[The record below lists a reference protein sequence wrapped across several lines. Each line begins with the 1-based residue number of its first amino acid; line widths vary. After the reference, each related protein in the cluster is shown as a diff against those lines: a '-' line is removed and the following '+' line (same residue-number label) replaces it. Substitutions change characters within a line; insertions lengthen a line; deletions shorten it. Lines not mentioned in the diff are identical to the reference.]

1 MWAWALL
8 PITLAVFGTIGMWA
22 VYAIAVSNNT
32 VNITQEFPFISTCGS
47 YNPQSCLFSQIC
59 NICCVLALWIVTI
72 RFQQVR
78 DLGSGS
84 HLNMAGLVLG
94 FISSIGISILGNF
107 QQSVVKGVHLLG
119 ALLAFFLGLVYFW
132 IQAWL
137 SYYSPPSH
145 DRKWVVPGR
154 IILCS
159 LCTCLV
165 ICMYVLYKTGFR
177 SEAAICEWALVM
189 CFFAL
194 FAIFAAEFRHID
206 CHKLTVQNKERIS
219 TSNATGTQTLLNMLQ
234 EITGRD
240 KSTPTANSHTP
251 SKLSSYCSPN
261 TQEASMLCYC
271 WMTRRQVRERNQVEK
286 ESGIWEARERN
297 QIGSGIC
304 FCYLQPNPD
313 SDQLFVIEPE
323 P

>member
-8 PITLAVFGTIGMWA
+8 PVTLAVFGTIGMWA

-32 VNITQEFPFISTCGS
+32 VNITEEFPFISTCGS

-84 HLNMAGLVLG
+84 HLNTAGLVLG

-107 QQSVVKGVHLLG
+107 QVQYIGVHLFG
-119 ALLAFFLGLVYFW
+119 ALMAFVLGLVYFW

-137 SYYSPPSH
+137 SYYSPPPN
-145 DRKWVVPGR
+145 DRKWVVPVR
-154 IILCS
+154 IVLCS

-165 ICMYVLYKTGFR
+165 ICMFVLYKTGFR

-189 CFFAL
+189 CCFAL

-206 CHKLTVQNKERIS
+206 CHKLTVQNKERKSSSDANGVWTI
-219 TSNATGTQTLLNMLQ
+219 Q
-234 EITGRD
+234 EI
-240 KSTPTANSHTP
+240 H
-251 SKLSSYCSPN
+251 
-261 TQEASMLCYC
+261 
-271 WMTRRQVRERNQVEK
+271 
-286 ESGIWEARERN
+286 
-297 QIGSGIC
+297 
-304 FCYLQPNPD
+304 
-313 SDQLFVIEPE
+313 
-323 P
+323 